1 MKKTVANGTTGG
13 SPCADVSEG
22 KMKARAGMLSST
34 KIIEDLSAIIEKQTQ
49 IILDMYKTLSQHDA
63 AEAYDSALRE
73 IQEAKDAAENERR

>member
-1 MKKTVANGTTGG
+1 
-13 SPCADVSEG
+13 
-22 KMKARAGMLSST
+22 MLSST

-63 AEAYDSALRE
+63 AEAYDNALRE